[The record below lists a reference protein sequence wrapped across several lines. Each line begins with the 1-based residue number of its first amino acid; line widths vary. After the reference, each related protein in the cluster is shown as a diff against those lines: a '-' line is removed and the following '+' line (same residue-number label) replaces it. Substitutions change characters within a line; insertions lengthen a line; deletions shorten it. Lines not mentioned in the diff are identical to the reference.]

1 MSETPATEV
10 ATPKPAGVPPSR
22 ARRTAIWLRS
32 THPVVVTL
40 LAFVASIIVGGILI
54 VITDTPTRNASKYFF
69 SAPGDT
75 FSKAWH
81 AVSQAYVTLFEG
93 AIFDPHTAFRG
104 SFWNALNPLSD
115 TLLNA
120 TPLILGGLAVG
131 LAFRAGL
138 FNIGAQGQLVLGAI
152 FAGYVGFAWHLP
164 VVIHLIV
171 ALIAGVVGGAL
182 WGGLSGWLKA
192 RTGAHEVIT
201 TIMLNYVAVFL
212 LGYLLTENGFKRSGS
227 NQAISRIVDAN
238 ARLPKLFPAPLRVHA
253 GLIVALLAAA
263 AVAWL
268 LNRSR
273 LGFQLR
279 AVGANQFAARTA
291 GMDVGR
297 NYVASMML
305 SGALAGLAGCSQILG
320 TNSSITQDIDAGIG
334 FTAITV
340 ALLGRAQPWPT
351 VLAGILY
358 GAFQAGGV
366 TMQSRTGTPIDLVN
380 VLQSIIVLFIA
391 APALVSA
398 IFRLRGAADTSSQ
411 QLAKGWNG

>member
-1 MSETPATEV
+1 MSDAPVAEV
-10 ATPKPAGVPPSR
+10 AASGPEHAPPSR
-22 ARRTAIWLRS
+22 ARRTALWLRS
-32 THPVVVTL
+32 THPVVVTV

-54 VITDTPTRNASKYFF
+54 FITDTPTRKAAKYFF
-69 SAPGDT
+69 SSPGDT
-75 FSKAWH
+75 FSRGWH
-81 AVSQAYVTLFEG
+81 AVSQAYVALFEG
-93 AIFDPHTAFRG
+93 SIFDPHTAFHG
-104 SFWNALNPLSD
+104 SFWHALSPLSE

-120 TPLILGGLAVG
+120 TPLILAGLAVG

-138 FNIGAQGQLVLGAI
+138 FNIGAQGQLIIGAV

-164 VVIHLIV
+164 IVLHVIV
-171 ALIAGVVGGAL
+171 ALIAGIIGGAL
-182 WGGLSGWLKA
+182 WAGIAGWLKA

-201 TIMLNYVAVFL
+201 TIMLNYVAVAL

-227 NQAISRIVDAN
+227 NQAISRVVDGN

-253 GLIVALLAAA
+253 GLIIALLAAA

-297 NYVASMML
+297 NYIVSLVL

-320 TNSSITQDIDAGIG
+320 TNSSITGDID
-334 FTAITV
+334 
-340 ALLGRAQPWPT
+340 
-351 VLAGILY
+351 
-358 GAFQAGGV
+358 
-366 TMQSRTGTPIDLVN
+366 
-380 VLQSIIVLFIA
+380 
-391 APALVSA
+391 
-398 IFRLRGAADTSSQ
+398 
-411 QLAKGWNG
+411 